1 MRNKARKAERK
12 PRGPGRF
19 KKTEVTRLAK
29 AAIAAGLDVERIEVD
44 PATGRICLIPTKP
57 DGANNAADAS

>member
-1 MRNKARKAERK
+1 MRNKARKPERK
-12 PRGPGRF
+12 PRGPCRF

-44 PATGRICLIPTKP
+44 PATGRICLIATKP
-57 DGANNAADAS
+57 DGANNAAVAS